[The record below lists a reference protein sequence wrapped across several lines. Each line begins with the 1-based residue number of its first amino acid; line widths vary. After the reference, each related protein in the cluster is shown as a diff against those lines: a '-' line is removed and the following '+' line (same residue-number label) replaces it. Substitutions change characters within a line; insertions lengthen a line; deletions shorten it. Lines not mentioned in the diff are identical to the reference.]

1 MHVMAL
7 NETLALLFV
16 SHIFFTFYTAR
27 LIITFAITFDAVILI
42 FFLFF
47 LEIIKLNFKLMLQWC
62 HGDS

>member
-27 LIITFAITFDAVILI
+27 LIITFAITFDAVIPI
-42 FFLFF
+42 FFAVFTRNYQ
-47 LEIIKLNFKLMLQWC
+47 IKF
-62 HGDS
+62 